1 MALEGQIIQHTEEG
15 NLMYVLGHMKWA
27 TLAWPL
33 FQSEDRAPYF
43 YLDENKGGEWLHIH
57 APGAWYAFP
66 TNPVW
71 SEDFGLCFPSGP
83 LESLT
88 QNSLRRS
95 SELSFNDL
103 SLLAGGAGR
112 RSRVD
117 LLTTLASQ
125 FGQEF
130 CDHVLE
136 QDKQSNVPKKTVSH
150 SHGVLVKAV
159 FEYLDDDERK
169 EFKETRDDVL
179 KSEKAQ
185 VQKKWRDLL
194 NQKTEEQ
201 KETYLI
207 VSFHQSNCIILPRYM
222 ITTNSKLVWLP
233 LF

>member
-1 MALEGQIIQHTEEG
+1 M
-15 NLMYVLGHMKWA
+15 
-27 TLAWPL
+27 
-33 FQSEDRAPYF
+33 
-43 YLDENKGGEWLHIH
+43 
-57 APGAWYAFP
+57 
-66 TNPVW
+66 
-71 SEDFGLCFPSGP
+71 
-83 LESLT
+83 
-88 QNSLRRS
+88 
-95 SELSFNDL
+95 
-103 SLLAGGAGR
+103 
-112 RSRVD
+112 
-117 LLTTLASQ
+117 ASQ

-136 QDKQSNVPKKTVSH
+136 QDTQSNGPQEDCQPQ

-169 EFKETRDDVL
+169 EFKDTRDDVL